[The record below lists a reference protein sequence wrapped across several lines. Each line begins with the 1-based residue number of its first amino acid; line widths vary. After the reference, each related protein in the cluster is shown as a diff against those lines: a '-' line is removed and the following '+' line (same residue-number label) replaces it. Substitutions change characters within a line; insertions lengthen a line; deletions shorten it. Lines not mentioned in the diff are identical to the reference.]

1 MSAARFDPRADFA
14 LLRELFDEID
24 QWLARPREELLR
36 VAPAVSGWNAE
47 QHIAHVSLANELITR
62 NLKSLIRGSGP
73 LVLASGE
80 PVPGALEI
88 LVSGTV
94 PRGQAQAPRMVRPP
108 ETVERAYLVEW
119 LAENRRG
126 FAEAEAQLAELEAAT
141 SRIPHQVLG
150 PLSAAQW
157 VRFAAIHT
165 RHHLAI
171 ARDVLAE
178 RS

>member
-1 MSAARFDPRADFA
+1 MSAGALDPRADFA
-14 LLRELFDEID
+14 LLRELHDEID
-24 QWLARPREELLR
+24 RWLARPREELLR
-36 VAPAVSGWNAE
+36 VAPSVSGWNSE

-62 NLKSLIRGSGP
+62 NLKSLVRGSGP

-88 LVSGTV
+88 LLSGTV

-108 ETVERAYLVEW
+108 EVVERAYLVEW
-119 LAENRRG
+119 LAANRQG
-126 FAEAEAQLAELEAAT
+126 FAEAEAQLEALERAT
-141 SRIPHQVLG
+141 CRIPHQVLG
-150 PLSAAQW
+150 PLSAVQW

-171 ARDVLAE
+171 ARDVLAV
-178 RS
+178 R

>member
-1 MSAARFDPRADFA
+1 VSTGVLDPRADFA
-14 LLRELFDEID
+14 LLHELHDEID
-24 QWLARPREELLR
+24 RWLARPREELLGA
-36 VAPAVSGWNAE
+36 APSVSGWNSE

-88 LVSGTV
+88 LLSGTV

-108 ETVERAYLVEW
+108 DVVERAYLVEW

-126 FAEAEAQLAELEAAT
+126 FAEAEAQLDALEHAT
-141 SRIPHQVLG
+141 CRIPHQVLG
-150 PLSAAQW
+150 PLSAVQW

-171 ARDVLAE
+171 ARDVLAA
-178 RS
+178 R